1 MKLRFGTL
9 EHLRTFKPSGGL
21 LLALGFAACG
31 QEAAVKEDVIAQEST
46 PAIISSGT
54 YQIVSRSSG
63 KALGVDGAG
72 VVQSECTGNSS
83 QQWKVTSEAG
93 GAYKIQN
100 LNSSKFLDVDVSV
113 SGGLNDG
120 AKVQQWKLIPVT
132 TPPTP
137 PVSPSVSPPPTSTS
151 RQLATMRTRG
161 ATPNGSARFNAQ
173 QAASKRVRRCW
184 CAFERRLGFAGA
196 GTPTA
201 PITFRAAPG
210 ERVVIDHGLRV
221 PS

>member
-72 VVQSECTGNSS
+72 VVQSEYTGNSS
-83 QQWKVTSEAG
+83 QQGKVTSEAG

-120 AKVQQWKLIPVT
+120 ARVQQWKLIPVT

-137 PVSPSVSPPPTSTS
+137 PVSPTVSLPPTPPTSPPSVTADFYVS
-151 RQLATMRTRG
+151 PTGDDANAGSDAKRFRTIQRAT
-161 ATPNGSARFNAQ
+161 GSIKVGQ
-173 QAASKRVRRCW
+173 TVLVR
-184 CAFERRLGFAGA
+184 L
-196 GTPTA
+196 
-201 PITFRAAPG
+201 
-210 ERVVIDHGLRV
+210 
-221 PS
+221 

>member
-72 VVQSECTGNSS
+72 VVQSEYTGNSS

-137 PVSPSVSPPPTSTS
+137 PVSPPVSLPPTPPTPPPSVTADFYVSPTGDDANAGSNAKRFRTIQ
-151 RQLATMRTRG
+151 RAT
-161 ATPNGSARFNAQ
+161 GSIKAGQ
-173 QAASKRVRRCW
+173 TVLVR
-184 CAFERRLGFAGA
+184 L
-196 GTPTA
+196 
-201 PITFRAAPG
+201 
-210 ERVVIDHGLRV
+210 
-221 PS
+221 

>member
-9 EHLRTFKPSGGL
+9 EHSRSFKPSGGL

-54 YQIVSRSSG
+54 YQIVSRSRG

-83 QQWKVTSEAG
+83 QQGKVTSEAG

-100 LNSSKFLDVDVSV
+100 LNSSKFLDVGVSV

-137 PVSPSVSPPPTSTS
+137 PVSPSVSPPPSAPADFYVSPTGDDANARSDAKRFCTIQ
-151 RQLATMRTRG
+151 RVT
-161 ATPNGSARFNAQ
+161 GSIKAGQ
-173 QAASKRVRRCW
+173 TVLVR
-184 CAFERRLGFAGA
+184 L
-196 GTPTA
+196 
-201 PITFRAAPG
+201 
-210 ERVVIDHGLRV
+210 
-221 PS
+221 